1 MGLRWADL
9 IKRAD
14 LCKLLD
20 VDDRTISRML
30 LRGDLPAPA
39 FGSGKSARWRV
50 DQFPGL
56 VAQDKEPTNEQ
67 QGEGDGQHLQ
77 ATR

>member
-1 MGLRWADL
+1 MRWADL

-20 VDDRTISRML
+20 VDDRTLSRMII
-30 LRGDLPAPA
+30 RGDVPEPA
-39 FGSGKSARWRV
+39 FKSGKTIRWRV

-56 VAQDKEPTNEQ
+56 VARDGETDNGTR
-67 QGEGDGQHLQ
+67 QG
-77 ATR
+77 A